1 MSPARVWRLL
11 RKDLALGPRSPI
23 FMWAIVLPVALTVVF
38 QFAFGSL
45 FEPKPRLAIVDEG
58 RSQLTQQFVAL
69 EGIEVTVL
77 DDAAAMGDAVRL
89 NDYDAG
95 LVLPADFDREIRAG
109 EKPLLELFVSG
120 ESLASN
126 RLIIAVTTLDFVR
139 DVEGT
144 VPPVQVEVVDIGRE
158 ALPLSLRLVPIIMMY
173 ALLVA
178 GVFVP
183 GSSLVDE
190 KEKGTLSAVLVTPVR
205 ASEVL
210 LSKALL
216 GTLLAFVMA
225 AVTLA
230 MNRALGSRP
239 FELVLVLFVAAG
251 VSATLGLVAGEF
263 AKDSTVL
270 FSIIKGTGWFL
281 MAPVIFYLFPD
292 WPQWIAKLFPMYWVI
307 DPIWQIAVLNRS
319 LADVWWEVLIAVGI
333 MVALIPVVGLLSKRM
348 VVRLAS
354 D

>member
-1 MSPARVWRLL
+1 
-11 RKDLALGPRSPI
+11 
-23 FMWAIVLPVALTVVF
+23 
-38 QFAFGSL
+38 
-45 FEPKPRLAIVDEG
+45 
-58 RSQLTQQFVAL
+58 
-69 EGIEVTVL
+69 
-77 DDAAAMGDAVRL
+77 MGDAVRL

-95 LVLPADFDREIRAG
+95 LVLPANFDREIRSG

-144 VPPVQVEVVDIGRE
+144 VPPVKVEVVDLGRE

-205 ASEVL
+205 PSEVL
-210 LSKALL
+210 LAKALL

-225 AVTLA
+225 AITLA

-239 FELVLVLFVAAG
+239 LDLVLVLFVAAA

-307 DPIWQIAVLNRS
+307 DPIWQIAVLNKS
-319 LADVWWEVLIAVGI
+319 LADVWWEVLVAVGI
-333 MVALIPVVGLLSKRM
+333 LVVLIPVVGLLSRRM
-348 VVRLAS
+348 VVKLAS

>member
-1 MSPARVWRLL
+1 
-11 RKDLALGPRSPI
+11 
-23 FMWAIVLPVALTVVF
+23 VA
-38 QFAFGSL
+38 
-45 FEPKPRLAIVDEG
+45 
-58 RSQLTQQFVAL
+58 
-69 EGIEVTVL
+69 VL
-77 DDAAAMGDAVRL
+77 DDAAQMGDAVRL

-120 ESLASN
+120 ESLALN

-158 ALPLSLRLVPIIMMY
+158 ALPLALRLVPIIMMY

-190 KEKGTLSAVLVTPVR
+190 KEKGTLSALLVTPVR

-225 AVTLA
+225 AATLA
-230 MNRALGSRP
+230 MIRALGSRP
-239 FELVLVLFVAAG
+239 FELVFVLFVAAG

-270 FSIIKGTGWFL
+270 FSIITDDGSIFGDAGSLVRSAAVARLRLEPLQAEGFLALGSRLEAAFRGGQGTELLRFL
-281 MAPVIFYLFPD
+281 AGVIE
-292 WPQWIAKLFPMYWVI
+292 
-307 DPIWQIAVLNRS
+307 RC
-319 LADVWWEVLIAVGI
+319 
-333 MVALIPVVGLLSKRM
+333 LLRIVTKET
-348 VVRLAS
+348 
-354 D
+354 